1 MKNKLIICLLA
12 LIIAALATIELSIA
26 NFARDAI
33 TYNVEISD
41 ESQIDEILINE
52 NETTIQFENLDNVN
66 IEASVIDDIKI
77 EYNGDIIVTDNTG
90 KIVED
95 KTGVDDNVFLH
106 SVSKKDVILGSLNIM
121 SLVYFV
127 ICFILSVLSLVY
139 ISYFVNKYNGTKDS
153 FKIRDFLILS
163 ISVFVI
169 FMLTFYFLLYI
180 LDVAVVILPL
190 AIVFYLVHGLKDNI
204 KERIE
209 NLYIILAIAFGV
221 TMIFVLPPFNA
232 PDEYAHFVKSYT
244 FTTFADD
251 KGITNLPVSLESL
264 YSKYGHSLLDQKM
277 DFETKSYFNDLM
289 QDSNKDVLSE
299 NEFVYTNTKYL
310 KALPYL
316 PSAILLFLLKLIGVS
331 PLVMSVAGRFLS
343 LIVMLIM
350 YYLAIK
356 NVPILKRL
364 FMVICLLPIVLHQ
377 AVINQ
382 DYLTNATVI
391 LLIAMVLKYRYKQIR
406 IGIEEMSILSVLG
419 IMLACCK
426 FGYFVFLGVIFLIPC
441 RLFKTKKVAVLFKL
455 AFIIIPI
462 MVSFI
467 GNVAITAAEDTT
479 HYSISYSLSNPVN
492 TIKVFAKT
500 FWQRAELDLF
510 RGQFDGFGVS
520 TKWNNGFISS
530 VLYFIYILYFLS
542 SEKQDVEKIEKK
554 TRIVLFVIAF
564 LLIGV
569 VYSAMYLNWTN
580 IGADTIDGL
589 QPRYFTPAILCLA
602 LAFSNSIIKIDVKNK
617 EKLDTILMCVIYVC
631 VFSTIILG
639 FYA

>member
-1 MKNKLIICLLA
+1 MKKKLIICLLA

-95 KTGVDDNVFLH
+95 KTGVEDNVFLH
-106 SVSKKDVILGSLNIM
+106 SVSKKDVILGSLNTK

-190 AIVFYLVHGLKDNI
+190 AIIFYMVHKLKDNI

-251 KGITNLPVSLESL
+251 KGVTNLPVSLESL

-331 PLVMSVAGRFLS
+331 PLVMSIAGRFLS

>member
-1 MKNKLIICLLA
+1 MKKKLIICLLA

-52 NETTIQFENLDNVN
+52 NETTIQFENLDNVT

-95 KTGVDDNVFLH
+95 KTGVEDNVFLH
-106 SVSKKDVILGSLNIM
+106 SVSKKDVILGSLNTK

-190 AIVFYLVHGLKDNI
+190 AIVFYLVHKLKDNI

-617 EKLDTILMCVIYVC
+617 EKLDTILMCVIYVF

>member
-1 MKNKLIICLLA
+1 MKKKLIICLLA

-26 NFARDAI
+26 IFAREAI

-52 NETTIQFENLDNVN
+52 NETTIQFDNLDNVA

-163 ISVFVI
+163 ISVFFI

-190 AIVFYLVHGLKDNI
+190 AVVFYLVHKLKDNI

-251 KGITNLPVSLESL
+251 KGVTNLPVSLESL

-289 QDSNKDVLSE
+289 QDNNKDVLSE

-310 KALPYL
+310 KVLPYL

-406 IGIEEMSILSVLG
+406 IGMEEMSILSVLG

-462 MVSFI
+462 LVSFV
-467 GNVAITAAEDTT
+467 GNVAITSADDTT

-530 VLYFIYILYFLS
+530 VLYFIYIVYFLS

-554 TRIVLFVIAF
+554 TRFVLFVISF

-602 LAFSNSIIKIDVKNK
+602 LAFSNSIIKIDIKNK
-617 EKLDTILMCVIYVC
+617 EKLDTILMCIIYVC

>member
-1 MKNKLIICLLA
+1 MKKKLIICLLA

-153 FKIRDFLILS
+153 FKIRDFIILS
-163 ISVFVI
+163 ISVFFI

-190 AIVFYLVHGLKDNI
+190 AVVFYLVHKLKDNI

-251 KGITNLPVSLESL
+251 KGVTNLPVSLESL

-289 QDSNKDVLSE
+289 QDNNKDVLSE

-310 KALPYL
+310 KVLPYL

-406 IGIEEMSILSVLG
+406 IGIEEMCILSVLG
-419 IMLACCK
+419 IMIACCK

-455 AFIIIPI
+455 AFIIIPL

-467 GNVAITAAEDTT
+467 GNVAITSAEDTT

-530 VLYFIYILYFLS
+530 VLYFIF
-542 SEKQDVEKIEKK
+542 
-554 TRIVLFVIAF
+554 
-564 LLIGV
+564 
-569 VYSAMYLNWTN
+569 
-580 IGADTIDGL
+580 
-589 QPRYFTPAILCLA
+589 
-602 LAFSNSIIKIDVKNK
+602 IK
-617 EKLDTILMCVIYVC
+617 
-631 VFSTIILG
+631 
-639 FYA
+639 

>member
-1 MKNKLIICLLA
+1 MKKKLIICLLA

-52 NETTIQFENLDNVN
+52 NETTIQFDNLDNVA

-77 EYNGDIIVTDNTG
+77 EYNGNIIVTDDTG

-95 KTGVDDNVFLH
+95 ETGVGDDLFLH
-106 SVSKKDVILGSLNIM
+106 SVSKKDVILGGLNIK

-127 ICFILSVLSLVY
+127 ICFILSVLSLIY
-139 ISYFVNKYNGTKDS
+139 INYFVNKYRCTKDS
-153 FKIRDFLILS
+153 FKILDFLVLS
-163 ISVFVI
+163 VSVFVI
-169 FMLTFYFLLYI
+169 FMLTFYLLLYI

-190 AIVFYLVHGLKDNI
+190 ALVFYLVCRLKDNI
-204 KERIE
+204 KEKIE
-209 NLYIILAIAFGV
+209 NLYVILAITFGI

-251 KGITNLPVSLESL
+251 KGVTNLPVSLEGF
-264 YSKYGHSLLDQKM
+264 YSKYGH
-277 DFETKSYFNDLM
+277 
-289 QDSNKDVLSE
+289 
-299 NEFVYTNTKYL
+299 
-310 KALPYL
+310 LPYL

-406 IGIEEMSILSVLG
+406 IGIEEMSILSILG

-441 RLFKTKKVAVLFKL
+441 RLFKTKRVAVFFKL
-455 AFIIIPI
+455 AFIIVPI
-462 MVSFI
+462 LISFI
-467 GNVAITAAEDTT
+467 GNVAITSAEDTT
-479 HYSISYSLSNPVN
+479 HYSISYSLSNPIN

-542 SEKQDVEKIEKK
+542 SEKQDVEKFDKK
-554 TRIVLFVIAF
+554 TRVVLFVLAL

-589 QPRYFTPAILCLA
+589 QPRYFTPAVLCLA
-602 LAFSNSIIKIDVKNK
+602 LAVANNIIKINVNNK
-617 EKLDTILMCVIYVC
+617 EKLDTILMCIIYVC

>member
-1 MKNKLIICLLA
+1 MKKKLIICLLA

-26 NFARDAI
+26 NFSRDAI

-52 NETTIQFENLDNVN
+52 NETTIQFENLDNVT

-95 KTGVDDNVFLH
+95 KTGVEDNVFLH
-106 SVSKKDVILGSLNIM
+106 SVPKKDVILGSLNTK

-190 AIVFYLVHGLKDNI
+190 AIIFYMVHKLKDNI

-455 AFIIIPI
+455 AFIIIPL

-467 GNVAITAAEDTT
+467 GNVAITSAEDTT

>member
-1 MKNKLIICLLA
+1 MKKKLIICLLA

-52 NETTIQFENLDNVN
+52 NETTIQFENLDNVT

-95 KTGVDDNVFLH
+95 KTGVEDNVFLH
-106 SVSKKDVILGSLNIM
+106 SVSKKDVILGSLNTK

-190 AIVFYLVHGLKDNI
+190 AIVFYLVHKLKDNI

-479 HYSISYSLSNPVN
+479 HYSISYSLSNPIN

>member
-1 MKNKLIICLLA
+1 MKKKLIICLLA

-163 ISVFVI
+163 ISVFFI

-190 AIVFYLVHGLKDNI
+190 AVVFYLVHKLKDNI

-251 KGITNLPVSLESL
+251 KGVTNLPVSLESL

-289 QDSNKDVLSE
+289 QDNNKDVLSE

-310 KALPYL
+310 KVLPYL

-419 IMLACCK
+419 IMIACCK

-455 AFIIIPI
+455 AFIIIPL

-467 GNVAITAAEDTT
+467 GNVAITSAEDTT

-530 VLYFIYILYFLS
+530 VLYFIYILYLLS

-602 LAFSNSIIKIDVKNK
+602 LAFSNSIIKIDVNNK

>member
-1 MKNKLIICLLA
+1 MKKKLIICLLA

-26 NFARDAI
+26 KFAREAI

-41 ESQIDEILINE
+41 ESKIDEILINE
-52 NETTIQFENLDNVN
+52 NETTIQFDNLDNVA

-77 EYNGDIIVTDNTG
+77 EYNGNIIVTDDTG

-95 KTGVDDNVFLH
+95 ETGVGDDLFLH
-106 SVSKKDVILGSLNIM
+106 SVSKKDVILGGLNIK

-127 ICFILSVLSLVY
+127 ICFVLSVLSLIY
-139 ISYFVNKYNGTKDS
+139 INYFVNKYRCTKDS
-153 FKIRDFLILS
+153 FKILDFLVLS
-163 ISVFVI
+163 VSVFVI
-169 FMLTFYFLLYI
+169 FMLTFYLLLYI

-190 AIVFYLVHGLKDNI
+190 ALVFYLVCMLKE
-204 KERIE
+204 KKKKKIE
-209 NLYIILAIAFGV
+209 NLYVILAITFGI

-251 KGITNLPVSLESL
+251 KGITNLPVSLEGF

-277 DFETKSYFNDLM
+277 DFEAKSYFSDLM
-289 QDSNKDVLSE
+289 QDITKDYISE

-310 KALPYL
+310 KVLPYL
-316 PSAILLFLLKLIGVS
+316 PSAISLFLLKLIGAS
-331 PLVMSVAGRFLS
+331 PLVMSVVGRFLS

-364 FMVICLLPIVLHQ
+364 FFVICLLPIVLHQ

-406 IGIEEMSILSVLG
+406 IGIEEMSILSILG

-441 RLFKTKKVAVLFKL
+441 RLFKTKRVAVFFKL
-455 AFIIIPI
+455 AFIIVPI
-462 MVSFI
+462 LISFI
-467 GNVAITAAEDTT
+467 GNVAITSAEDTT
-479 HYSISYSLSNPVN
+479 HYSISYSLSNPIN

-542 SEKQDVEKIEKK
+542 SEKQDVEKFDKK
-554 TRIVLFVIAF
+554 TRVVLFVLAL

-589 QPRYFTPAILCLA
+589 QPRYFTPAVLCLA
-602 LAFSNSIIKIDVKNK
+602 LAVANNIIKINVNNK
-617 EKLDTILMCVIYVC
+617 EKLDTILMCIIYVC

>member
-1 MKNKLIICLLA
+1 MKKKLIICLLA
-12 LIIAALATIELSIA
+12 LVIAALATIELSIA
-26 NFARDAI
+26 KFARDAI

-52 NETTIQFENLDNVN
+52 NETTIQFDNIDNVA

-77 EYNGDIIVTDNTG
+77 EYNGNIIVTDDTC

-95 KTGVDDNVFLH
+95 ETGVEDDLFLH
-106 SVSKKDVILGSLNIM
+106 SVSK
-121 SLVYFV
+121 
-127 ICFILSVLSLVY
+127 
-139 ISYFVNKYNGTKDS
+139 GTKDS
-153 FKIRDFLILS
+153 FKILDFLALS
-163 ISVFVI
+163 VSVFVI
-169 FMLTFYFLLYI
+169 FMLTFYLLLYI
-180 LDVAVVILPL
+180 LDVAVVTLPL
-190 AIVFYLVHGLKDNI
+190 VLVFYLVHGLRDNI
-204 KERIE
+204 KEKIE
-209 NLYIILAIAFGV
+209 NLYVILAITFGI

-251 KGITNLPVSLESL
+251 KGVTNLPVSLEGF

-289 QDSNKDVLSE
+289 QNINKDDISE

-310 KALPYL
+310 KVLPYL
-316 PSAILLFLLKLIGVS
+316 PSAISLFLLKLIGAS
-331 PLVMSVAGRFLS
+331 PLVMSVVGRFLS
-343 LIVMLIM
+343 LIIMLIM

-364 FMVICLLPIVLHQ
+364 FFVICLLPIVLHQ

-406 IGIEEMSILSVLG
+406 IGIEEMSILSILG

-426 FGYFVFLGVIFLIPC
+426 FGYFVLLGVIFLIPC
-441 RLFKTKKVAVLFKL
+441 RLFKTKRVAVFFKL
-455 AFIIIPI
+455 AFIIVPI
-462 MVSFI
+462 LISFI
-467 GNVAITAAEDTT
+467 GNVAITSAEDTT
-479 HYSISYSLSNPVN
+479 HYSISYSLSNPIN

-542 SEKQDVEKIEKK
+542 SEKQDVEKFDKK
-554 TRIVLFVIAF
+554 TRVVLFVLAL

-589 QPRYFTPAILCLA
+589 QPRYFTPAVLCLA
-602 LAFSNSIIKIDVKNK
+602 LAVANNIIRINVNNK
-617 EKLDTILMCVIYVC
+617 EKLDTILMCIIYVC

>member
-1 MKNKLIICLLA
+1 MKKKLIICLLA

-52 NETTIQFENLDNVN
+52 NETTIQFENLDNVT

-95 KTGVDDNVFLH
+95 KTGVEDNVFLH
-106 SVSKKDVILGSLNIM
+106 SVSKKDVILGSLNTK

-190 AIVFYLVHGLKDNI
+190 AIVFYLVHKLKDNI

-310 KALPYL
+310 KVLPYL
-316 PSAILLFLLKLIGVS
+316 PSAFLFFILKLIGTS

-455 AFIIIPI
+455 AFIIIPL
-462 MVSFI
+462 MVSFV
-467 GNVAITAAEDTT
+467 GNVAITSADDTT

-617 EKLDTILMCVIYVC
+617 EKLDTILMCVIYVF

>member
-1 MKNKLIICLLA
+1 MKKKLIICLLA

-163 ISVFVI
+163 ISVFFI

-251 KGITNLPVSLESL
+251 KGVTNLPVSLESL

-310 KALPYL
+310 KVLPYL

-455 AFIIIPI
+455 AFIIIPL

-467 GNVAITAAEDTT
+467 GNVAITSAEDTT

-530 VLYFIYILYFLS
+530 VLYFIYILYLLS

-602 LAFSNSIIKIDVKNK
+602 LAFSNSIIKIDVNNK

>member
-1 MKNKLIICLLA
+1 MKKKLIICLLA
-12 LIIAALATIELSIA
+12 LIIAALATIELSIT

-95 KTGVDDNVFLH
+95 KTGVDDNLFLH
-106 SVSKKDVILGSLNIM
+106 SVSKKDVILGSLNTK

-190 AIVFYLVHGLKDNI
+190 AVVFYLVHKLKDNI

-251 KGITNLPVSLESL
+251 KGVTNLPVSLESL

-289 QDSNKDVLSE
+289 QDNNKDVLSE

-310 KALPYL
+310 KVLPYL

-419 IMLACCK
+419 IMIACCK

-602 LAFSNSIIKIDVKNK
+602 LAFSNSIIKIDVNNK

>member
-1 MKNKLIICLLA
+1 MKKKLIICLLA

-52 NETTIQFENLDNVN
+52 NETTIQFENLDNVT

-95 KTGVDDNVFLH
+95 KTGVEDNVFLH
-106 SVSKKDVILGSLNIM
+106 SVSKKDVILGSLNTK

-139 ISYFVNKYNGTKDS
+139 ISYFVNKYN
-153 FKIRDFLILS
+153 IRDFLILS

-190 AIVFYLVHGLKDNI
+190 AIVFYLVHKLKDNI

>member
-1 MKNKLIICLLA
+1 MKKKLIICLLA

-190 AIVFYLVHGLKDNI
+190 AVVFYLVHKLKDNI
-204 KERIE
+204 KEKIE

-251 KGITNLPVSLESL
+251 KGVTNLPVSLESL

-310 KALPYL
+310 KVLPYL

-331 PLVMSVAGRFLS
+331 PLVMSIAGRFLS

-462 MVSFI
+462 LVSFV
-467 GNVAITAAEDTT
+467 GNVAITSADDTT
-479 HYSISYSLSNPVN
+479 HYSISYSLSNPLN

-602 LAFSNSIIKIDVKNK
+602 LAFSNSIIKIDIKNK

>member
-1 MKNKLIICLLA
+1 MKKKFIICLLA
-12 LIIAALATIELSIA
+12 LIIAALATVELSIA
-26 NFARDAI
+26 SFARDAI
-33 TYNVEISD
+33 TYNIEISN
-41 ESQIDEILINE
+41 ESNIDEILVNE
-52 NETTIQFENLDNVN
+52 NETTIDFENIDNVS
-66 IEASVIDDIKI
+66 IEASIIDDIKI
-77 EYNGDIIVTDNTG
+77 EYNGDIFVTDNIG
-90 KIVED
+90 NVVED
-95 KTGVDDNVFLH
+95 ETGEGDNIFLH
-106 SVSKKDVILGSLNIM
+106 SLSRKDVILGGLNAKSI
-121 SLVYFV
+121 LYFA
-127 ICFILSVLSLVY
+127 ISFIIALLSLSY
-139 ISYFVNKYNGTKDS
+139 ICYFKDKYKETRDS

-163 ISVFVI
+163 ICIFVI
-169 FMLTFYFLLYI
+169 FMLTFYILLYI

-190 AIVFYLVHGLKDNI
+190 ALVLYLTIALKDNI
-204 KERIE
+204 KDKIE
-209 NLYIILAIAFGV
+209 NLYVILAITFGI

-244 FTTFADD
+244 ASTFVKDE
-251 KGITNLPVSLESL
+251 GITNLPVSLESF
-264 YSKYGHSLLDQKM
+264 YAKYGHSLLDQKM
-277 DFETKSYFNDLM
+277 DFEAKSYFSDLM

-299 NEFVYTNTKYL
+299 EDFVYTNTKYL
-310 KALPYL
+310 KVLPYI
-316 PSAILLFLLKLIGVS
+316 PSIVSIFVLKLIGAS
-331 PLVMSVAGRFLS
+331 PIVMSVVGRFLS
-343 LIVMLIM
+343 LIVMLVM

-356 NVPILKRL
+356 NVPVLKRV
-364 FMVICLLPIVLHQ
+364 FFVICLLPIVLHQ

-391 LLIAMVLKYRYKQIR
+391 LLVAMVLKYRYNQIR
-406 IGIEEMSILSVLG
+406 IGIEEMSILSILG

-441 RLFKTKKVAVLFKL
+441 RLFKTKRVAVIFKL

-462 MVSFI
+462 LISFA
-467 GNVAITAAEDTT
+467 GNVAITSAGDTT
-479 HYSISYSLSNPVN
+479 HYTIGYSLSNPIDA
-492 TIKVFAKT
+492 IKVFAKT

-530 VLYFIYILYFLS
+530 VLYFVYILYFLS

-554 TRIVLFVIAF
+554 TRIVLFVIAL

>member
-1 MKNKLIICLLA
+1 MKKKLIICLLA

-95 KTGVDDNVFLH
+95 KTGVEDNVFLH
-106 SVSKKDVILGSLNIM
+106 SVSKKDVILGSLNTK

-190 AIVFYLVHGLKDNI
+190 AIIFYMVHKLKDNI

-251 KGITNLPVSLESL
+251 KGVTNLPVSLESL

-331 PLVMSVAGRFLS
+331 PLVMSIAGRFLS

-542 SEKQDVEKIEKK
+542 SEKQDVEKKKKK

>member
-1 MKNKLIICLLA
+1 MKKKLIICLLA

-41 ESQIDEILINE
+41 ESQIDEIFINE
-52 NETTIQFENLDNVN
+52 NETTIQFENLDNVT

-95 KTGVDDNVFLH
+95 KTGVEDNVFLH
-106 SVSKKDVILGSLNIM
+106 SVSKKDVILGSLNTK

-251 KGITNLPVSLESL
+251 KGVTNLPVSLESL

-441 RLFKTKKVAVLFKL
+441 RLFKTKKAAVLFKL
-455 AFIIIPI
+455 AFIIIPL

-467 GNVAITAAEDTT
+467 GNVAITSADDTT

>member
-1 MKNKLIICLLA
+1 MKKKLIICLLA
-12 LIIAALATIELSIA
+12 LVIAALATIELSIA
-26 NFARDAI
+26 KFARDAI

-52 NETTIQFENLDNVN
+52 NETTIQFENLDNVT

-95 KTGVDDNVFLH
+95 KTGVEDNVFLH
-106 SVSKKDVILGSLNIM
+106 SVSKKDVILGSLNTK

-190 AIVFYLVHGLKDNI
+190 AIVFYLVHKLKDNI

>member
-1 MKNKLIICLLA
+1 
-12 LIIAALATIELSIA
+12 
-26 NFARDAI
+26 
-33 TYNVEISD
+33 
-41 ESQIDEILINE
+41 
-52 NETTIQFENLDNVN
+52 
-66 IEASVIDDIKI
+66 
-77 EYNGDIIVTDNTG
+77 
-90 KIVED
+90 
-95 KTGVDDNVFLH
+95 
-106 SVSKKDVILGSLNIM
+106 
-121 SLVYFV
+121 
-127 ICFILSVLSLVY
+127 
-139 ISYFVNKYNGTKDS
+139 
-153 FKIRDFLILS
+153 
-163 ISVFVI
+163 
-169 FMLTFYFLLYI
+169 MLTFYFLLYI

-190 AIVFYLVHGLKDNI
+190 AVVFYLVHKLKDNI

-419 IMLACCK
+419 IMIACCK

-455 AFIIIPI
+455 AFIIIPL

-467 GNVAITAAEDTT
+467 GNVAITSAEDTT

-602 LAFSNSIIKIDVKNK
+602 LAFSNSIIKIDVNNK

>member
-52 NETTIQFENLDNVN
+52 NETTIQFENLDNVT

-95 KTGVDDNVFLH
+95 KTGVEDNVFLH
-106 SVSKKDVILGSLNIM
+106 SVSKKDVILGSLNTK

-190 AIVFYLVHGLKDNI
+190 AIVFYLVHKLKDNI

-331 PLVMSVAGRFLS
+331 PLVMSVAGRSLS

>member
-1 MKNKLIICLLA
+1 MKKKLIICLLA

-163 ISVFVI
+163 ISVFFI

-251 KGITNLPVSLESL
+251 KGVTNLPVSLESL

-289 QDSNKDVLSE
+289 QDNNKDVLSE

-310 KALPYL
+310 KVLPYL

-455 AFIIIPI
+455 AFIIIPL

-467 GNVAITAAEDTT
+467 GNVAITSAEDTT

>member
-1 MKNKLIICLLA
+1 MKKKLIICLLA

-52 NETTIQFENLDNVN
+52 NETTIQFENLDNVT

-95 KTGVDDNVFLH
+95 KTGVEDNVFLH
-106 SVSKKDVILGSLNIM
+106 SVSKKDVILGSLNTK

-190 AIVFYLVHGLKDNI
+190 AIVFYLVHKLKDNI

>member
-1 MKNKLIICLLA
+1 MKKKLIICLLA

-52 NETTIQFENLDNVN
+52 NETTIQFENLDNVT

-95 KTGVDDNVFLH
+95 KTGVEDNVFLH
-106 SVSKKDVILGSLNIM
+106 SVSKKDVILGSLNTK

-190 AIVFYLVHGLKDNI
+190 AIVFYLVHKLKDNI

-391 LLIAMVLKYRYKQIR
+391 LLIAIVLKYRYKQIR

>member
-1 MKNKLIICLLA
+1 MKKKLIICLLA

-26 NFARDAI
+26 NFSRDAI

-106 SVSKKDVILGSLNIM
+106 SVSKKDVILGSLNTK

-190 AIVFYLVHGLKDNI
+190 AIVFYLVHKLKDNI